1 MTAIAVIHSCKKKVL
16 QGTLIAMNEG
26 MSRKIENKIEY
37 TLKRTERAKT
47 MRLAIYPDGN
57 VVVTA
62 PRLFGF
68 EAVERFVAKHAS
80 WITRHVDK
88 RRGRTILRIRKAD
101 VPSLKKRA
109 LALVQ
114 ERCAHFAPSYAVQ
127 YQKITVRAQRTRWG
141 SCSSKGNLNFNYK
154 IALLPPRI
162 ADYIVV
168 HELCHLR
175 EMNHSKNFWSYVECA
190 FPDYKDLRKELRN
203 TVTVYI

>member
-1 MTAIAVIHSCKKKVL
+1 
-16 QGTLIAMNEG
+16 MNAGDAFEK
-26 MSRKIENKIEY
+26 KIENKKSAREESKKIGY
-37 TLKRTERAKT
+37 TLKRSDRAKT

-68 EAVERFVAKHAS
+68 EAIERFVAKHAS

-88 RRGRTILRIRKAD
+88 RRGRSILRIRKAEI
-101 VPSLKKRA
+101 PLLKKRA
-109 LALVQ
+109 LALVE
-114 ERCAHFAPSYAVQ
+114 ERCAHFAPSYAVRYGQ
-127 YQKITVRAQRTRWG
+127 ISVRAQKSRWG
-141 SCSSKGNLNFNYK
+141 SCSSNGNLSFNYK

-175 EMNHSKNFWSYVECA
+175 EMNHSKDFWAYVECA
-190 FPDYKDLRKELRN
+190 FPDYKTLRKELRN
-203 TVTVYI
+203 TVSIYY

>member
-1 MTAIAVIHSCKKKVL
+1 MKEKAREKKDEK
-16 QGTLIAMNEG
+16 
-26 MSRKIENKIEY
+26 KIGY
-37 TLKRTERAKT
+37 TLRRSERAKT

-88 RRGRTILRIRKAD
+88 RRGRAILRIKKSEI
-101 VPSLKKRA
+101 PMLKKRA
-109 LALVQ
+109 LALAL

-127 YQKITVRAQRTRWG
+127 YGKITVRAHKSRWG
-141 SCSSKGNLNFNYK
+141 SCSESGNLSFNYK

-175 EMNHSKNFWSYVECA
+175 EMNHSKNFWAYVECA
-190 FPDYKDLRKELRN
+190 FPDYKALRKELRN
-203 TVTVYI
+203 TVSVYY

>member
-1 MTAIAVIHSCKKKVL
+1 MIDTKLQERKNKK
-16 QGTLIAMNEG
+16 NE
-26 MSRKIENKIEY
+26 SKIGY
-37 TLKRTERAKT
+37 TLKRSERAKT

-68 EAVERFVAKHAS
+68 EAIERFVAKHAS

-88 RRGRTILRIRKAD
+88 RRGRTILRIRKAEI
-101 VPSLKKRA
+101 PMLKKRA
-109 LALVQ
+109 LALAL
-114 ERCAHFAPSYAVQ
+114 ERCAYFAPSYGVQ
-127 YQKITVRAQRTRWG
+127 YQKITVRAHKSRWG

-162 ADYIVV
+162 ADYIIV

-175 EMNHSKNFWSYVECA
+175 EMNHSKDFWAYVECA
-190 FPDYKDLRKELRN
+190 FPDYKELRKELRN
-203 TVTVYI
+203 TASVYY